1 MTFFFSMKIRIAQ
14 KRDAET
20 ITAQN
25 IALAEESENIPLKQE
40 TALAGVKEL
49 LSDEKKGFYLVAE
62 ENKTI
67 VGQLMITVEWSDW
80 RNKPIWWVQS
90 VFVQKPWRKQGV
102 FTKLLDEVRE
112 MALQQGVAFLRL
124 YAHQNN
130 TSAREVYEIIGWHQ
144 DPYVVYHFPL

>member
-1 MTFFFSMKIRIAQ
+1 MTFFFSMKIRTAR
-14 KRDAET
+14 KRDAEA

-25 IALAEESENIPLKQE
+25 VTLAMESEHISL
-40 TALAGVKEL
+40 THATVLAGVNAL
-49 LSDEKKGFYLVAE
+49 LSDKKKGFYLIAE

-102 FTKLLDEVRE
+102 FTTLLEEVKE
-112 MALQQGVAFLRL
+112 MARQQGVAFLRL

-130 TSAREVYEIIGWHQ
+130 TSARDVYEIIGWHQ

>member
-1 MTFFFSMKIRIAQ
+1 MRIRRAQ

-25 IALAEESENIPLKQE
+25 IALARESENIILNHE
-40 TALAGVKEL
+40 TALAGVNAL
-49 LSDEKKGFYLVAE
+49 LSDKKKGLYLVAE
-62 ENKTI
+62 EDKTI

-90 VFVQKPWRKQGV
+90 VYVQKAWRKQGV
-102 FTKLLDEVRE
+102 FTHLLNEAKD
-112 MALQQGVAFLRL
+112 MARQQGVAFLRL

-130 TSAREVYEIIGWHQ
+130 KPALAVYEQIGWRQ
-144 DPYVVYHFPL
+144 DPYTVYHLPL

>member
-1 MTFFFSMKIRIAQ
+1 MKIRRAQ
-14 KRDAET
+14 KRDAEA

-25 IALAEESENIPLKQE
+25 IALARESENIILNQV
-40 TALAGVKEL
+40 TVLAGVNTL
-49 LSDEKKGFYLVAE
+49 LSDKKKGLYLVAE

-90 VFVQKPWRKQGV
+90 VFVQKAWRKQGV
-102 FTKLLDEVRE
+102 FTQLLNEAKD
-112 MALQQGVAFLRL
+112 MARQQGVAFLRL

-130 TSAREVYEIIGWHQ
+130 KPALAVYEQIGWRQ
-144 DPYVVYHFPL
+144 DPYMVYHLPL